1 MKCQTKLSFRKIA
14 LPTFFALAASA
25 NVAAFSDTS
34 TDLMKQE
41 EDSYNKHQYQ
51 QAADAGFRLTSLQPN
66 NALAHYYLADAL
78 VRLNRIDDALREY
91 TSCSAIATDAKIKSY
106 CDRAIADLTPLSH
119 PHQSEKNAA
128 VMAEERQTILGRGA
142 EEVTFKRRLAD
153 QQIAKLERE
162 ADEKIASVPT
172 YITDSYGNRVP
183 NPDYDDIVSHIRM
196 RTTEKIETA
205 NAQFEKDRADIAN
218 NYHKQ
223 AQAVETNQP

>member
-1 MKCQTKLSFRKIA
+1 MKCQTKLTLRKIV

-41 EDSYNKHQYQ
+41 EEDSYNKHQYQ
-51 QAADAGFRLTSLQPN
+51 QAADAGFRLTSL
-66 NALAHYYLADAL
+66 HLADAL

-91 TSCSAIATDAKIKSY
+91 TACSAIATDAKIKSY
-106 CDRAIADLTPLSH
+106 CDKAIADLTPLSQ

-128 VMAEERQTILGRGA
+128 VMAEERQTILGRGT
-142 EEVTFKRRLAD
+142 EEITFKRRLAD

-162 ADEKIASVPT
+162 ANEKIASVPT
-172 YITDSYGNRVP
+172 FITDSCGNRVP
-183 NPDYDDIVSHIRM
+183 NPDYDDIVNHIRM
-196 RTTEKIETA
+196 RTTEKIEAA